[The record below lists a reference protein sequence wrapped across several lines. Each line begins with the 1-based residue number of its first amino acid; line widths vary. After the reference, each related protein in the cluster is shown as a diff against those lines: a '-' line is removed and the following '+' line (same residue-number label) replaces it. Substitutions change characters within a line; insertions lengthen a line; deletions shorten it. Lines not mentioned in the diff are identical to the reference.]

1 MLAGGKK
8 AAGQA
13 ASWHTLEGSDWLK
26 STGSTVRACMA
37 WPFSRA
43 SICSC
48 VKLVLFLCS
57 FLLSCSLS
65 WDSSPSSR
73 STGTP
78 PPLAAP
84 PPPASP
90 PMLPSVSSRQPSDT
104 ARRGKGDKRD
114 VWAPGIGKKEK
125 MQSDGAS
132 QTVRLILWSNRKLLR
147 QPQVPCYLL
156 ISMQFECD
164 ETELV
169 ISDVISQLPPHLCCV
184 VSGLQWG
191 HGTSC

>member
-1 MLAGGKK
+1 MFVISSIYGPWHFPKSPNEGLKRIIQQQRCCQGKK

-13 ASWHTLEGSDWLK
+13 MSWHTLEAGDWLK
-26 STGSTVRACMA
+26 SKESAVRVCVA

-78 PPLAAP
+78 PPLLTP

-104 ARRGKGDKRD
+104 GIKEDDKRG
-114 VWAPGIGKKEK
+114 VWV
-125 MQSDGAS
+125 S
-132 QTVRLILWSNRKLLR
+132 RK
-147 QPQVPCYLL
+147 
-156 ISMQFECD
+156 
-164 ETELV
+164 
-169 ISDVISQLPPHLCCV
+169 
-184 VSGLQWG
+184 
-191 HGTSC
+191 